1 MLDLSGIVSN
11 IQNSNTALY
20 ILCGFPYSGKSF
32 ISAQIQKQTNIH
44 VVTIDDVFKSKGFSW
59 DTNEL
64 PSSSDWNQIFSEVF
78 EDIRANLVN
87 GKNVLFDSTNQTL
100 ASRNT
105 LRDIALSVGVE
116 TKVIYIKTSVETVW
130 QRWEENKNNPKRS
143 VVSREFVQQTI
154 DMFEEPTEDEN
165 VSMIYN

>member
-1 MLDLSGIVSN
+1 M
-11 IQNSNTALY
+11 
-20 ILCGFPYSGKSF
+20 
-32 ISAQIQKQTNIH
+32 
-44 VVTIDDVFKSKGFSW
+44 TIDDVFKSKSFSW

-78 EDIRANLVN
+78 EDIRVNLVN

-105 LRDIALSVGVE
+105 LRDIALSAGVE

-130 QRWEENKNNPKRS
+130 QSWEENKNSPKRS
-143 VVSREFVQQTI
+143 VVSRELVQQTI

-165 VSMIYN
+165 VSMICN